1 MICWILNVYGI
12 FATNSCIFKMPI
24 NGFLTC
30 LNTSRA
36 LKMQTIECGLFAP
49 ESLSVCVPFL
59 AKVHPVLS
67 SEQALLSKKLQ
78 PIFKSC
84 LTSAKTPNSSPNKR
98 GCDFYQMKV
107 RSYEL
112 DFLCLLF
119 FWYFAFFTFWSDTSC
134 YLRFFL
140 YLRRG
145 RGWYILIVHA
155 CASNSPQHQ
164 DAALR
169 SCSWCTW
176 TPNLTLEHQI

>member
-1 MICWILNVYGI
+1 MNVYGI
-12 FATNSCIFKMPI
+12 FATNSCRFKMPI

-119 FWYFAFFTFWSDTSC
+119 FGTLPSLLFGLIHCVISDFFFT
-134 YLRFFL
+134 
-140 YLRRG
+140 
-145 RGWYILIVHA
+145 
-155 CASNSPQHQ
+155 
-164 DAALR
+164 
-169 SCSWCTW
+169 
-176 TPNLTLEHQI
+176 

>member
-1 MICWILNVYGI
+1 MNVYGI

-119 FWYFAFFTFWSDTSC
+119 FGTLPSLLFGLIHCVISDFFFTWEEEEVDISWLSTPAHQ
-134 YLRFFL
+134 
-140 YLRRG
+140 
-145 RGWYILIVHA
+145 ILHTKMQL
-155 CASNSPQHQ
+155 CAAAV
-164 DAALR
+164 DA
-169 SCSWCTW
+169 
-176 TPNLTLEHQI
+176 LEHQI